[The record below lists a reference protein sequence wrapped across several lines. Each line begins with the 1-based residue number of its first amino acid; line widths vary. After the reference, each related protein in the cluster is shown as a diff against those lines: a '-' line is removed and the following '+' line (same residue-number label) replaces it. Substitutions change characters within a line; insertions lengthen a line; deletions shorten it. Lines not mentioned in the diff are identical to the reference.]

1 MKQERVCFLCGRNG
15 AGDPLEEHHIYNASN
30 RSKSDKLGLT
40 VYLCGN
46 RCHRLGKYAVH
57 HNAYVMNELKRYT
70 QREFMMREGV
80 GLVEFRL
87 MFGKSYIG
95 EDEGEIVTLF
105 DLPVQEREMRGEE
118 LYRSKAQRSGF
129 ASGEE
134 EGGSGVQFS
143 SPRGNGT
150 ARASSDVWESAK
162 REYRMSMDA
171 VKAAMVYEECAEMPY

>member
-57 HNAYVMNELKRYT
+57 NNAYVMNELKRYA
-70 QREFMMREGV
+70 QREFMASEGV

-95 EDEGEIVTLF
+95 EAEGEIVTLF
-105 DLPVQEREMRGEE
+105 DLPIEEREMRGEE

-129 ASGEE
+129 DSGEE
-134 EGGSGVQFS
+134 EGGSIAQFS
-143 SPRGNGT
+143 PQDGNG
-150 ARASSDVWESAK
+150 AMRASSDVWESAK
-162 REYRMSMDA
+162 REYRRAM
-171 VKAAMVYEECAEMPY
+171 AAARAAITYDDSVELPY

>member
-57 HNAYVMNELKRYT
+57 NNAYVMNELKRYA
-70 QREFMMREGV
+70 QREFMASEGV

-95 EDEGEIVTLF
+95 EDEGDIVTLF
-105 DLPVQEREMRGEE
+105 DFPVEEREANLANGM
-118 LYRSKAQRSGF
+118 Q
-129 ASGEE
+129 
-134 EGGSGVQFS
+134 GSA
-143 SPRGNGT
+143 P

-162 REYRMSMDA
+162 KEYRMSMA
-171 VKAAMVYEECAEMPY
+171 AEKAAITYDDSVELPY